1 MKYIKIVTIILT
13 LGLLFL
19 VVKNNSIKSTYL
31 STNELFEIIDKE
43 DGINL
48 MARGSDK
55 EWG

>member
-1 MKYIKIVTIILT
+1 MKHIKIITITLT

-19 VVKNNSIKSTYL
+19 AVKNNTIKSTYL
-31 STNELFEIIDKE
+31 STQELSKIIDKE